1 MSDDDFVTETT
12 LIGSTSTEFSQLRDD
27 DNNAGF
33 LFSQDIY
40 FTNNAI
46 LYAPDISFTIDGNVI
61 NTNMDKP
68 YFWDITSRLLEE
80 DIYNAL
86 PDVRFDTKKKDL
98 DKKYQVEEQQG
109 SYVRETQYILKVVQ
123 IILKAF
129 IIKHQ
134 TFLHIIQQI

>member
-86 PDVRFDTKKKDL
+86 PDVRFDTKRDS
-98 DKKYQVEEQQG
+98 VEE
-109 SYVRETQYILKVVQ
+109 I
-123 IILKAF
+123 
-129 IIKHQ
+129 
-134 TFLHIIQQI
+134 